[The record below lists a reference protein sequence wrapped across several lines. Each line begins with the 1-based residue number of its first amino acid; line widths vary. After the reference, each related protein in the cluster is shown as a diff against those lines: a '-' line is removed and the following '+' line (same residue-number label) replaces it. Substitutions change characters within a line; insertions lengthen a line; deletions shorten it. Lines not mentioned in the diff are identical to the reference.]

1 MIKYPNAN
9 QSESILKRTSGDGQ
23 HDGQVQEVDHL
34 PVPQGG
40 LEDHERAPDH
50 ILAGRVHTINTSNS
64 HISTIPESSVCI
76 PTFYFSHMLTLSGD
90 GCSSVRCRPHASC
103 RTRAE
108 SLLLA
113 ERLELEF
120 PSRGLFENRWNYFAP
135 CYFI

>member
-1 MIKYPNAN
+1 MIKYPNAD

-50 ILAGRVHTINTSNS
+50 ILAGRAHATNTTN
-64 HISTIPESSVCI
+64 STIPKTRVCS

-103 RTRAE
+103 TTRTE

-113 ERLELEF
+113 EGLEPEF
-120 PSRGLFENRWNYFAP
+120 SSRELFENRWNYFAP